1 MMHMK
6 IEKMIQNSLSQI
18 LLLIPIG
25 LLVGCAVST
34 PYPKLSAADTTQAED
49 KVVLVITKI
58 VLKTTSDRSE
68 FDRQTNRLIDTMS
81 THPGL
86 IGFSARKELLGHQA
100 WTLSVWKSDADRVN
114 FVNSGLHQTAIKQ
127 SSSAVGNAQFKRL
140 LLARKE
146 LPDNWN
152 KVLDILAE
160 PGGLRNY
167 WD

>member
-1 MMHMK
+1 MK
-6 IEKMIQNSLSQI
+6 IEKVIRNSLPR
-18 LLLIPIG
+18 LLLLVLIG

-34 PYPKLSAADTTQAED
+34 PYPKLSVTDAAQPDD

-58 VLKTTSDRSE
+58 VLKTESDRSE

-127 SSSAVGNAQFKRL
+127 SSSAIGTAEFKRL
-140 LLARKE
+140 LMARKE
-146 LPDNWN
+146 LPNNWN
-152 KVLDILAE
+152 KALDILAE